1 MKTRHLRQ
9 SLPRPAFAYESTW
22 DSLDYVRVMFNDYL
36 GNYAGL
42 GIVLLIIYLV
52 VSLAMIGVF
61 IWIMYSIIW
70 RAVRRGM
77 REFYAETDL
86 PPSARFTSS

>member
-1 MKTRHLRQ
+1 MKTGRLRQ
-9 SLPRPAFAYESTW
+9 SLPRPAFVYESTW

-86 PPSARFTSS
+86 PPSARFTSP

>member
-1 MKTRHLRQ
+1 MKTRRLRQ
-9 SLPRPAFAYESTW
+9 SLPRPAFVYESTW

-42 GIVLLIIYLV
+42 GIVLLIIYLL

-86 PPSARFTSS
+86 PPSARFTSP